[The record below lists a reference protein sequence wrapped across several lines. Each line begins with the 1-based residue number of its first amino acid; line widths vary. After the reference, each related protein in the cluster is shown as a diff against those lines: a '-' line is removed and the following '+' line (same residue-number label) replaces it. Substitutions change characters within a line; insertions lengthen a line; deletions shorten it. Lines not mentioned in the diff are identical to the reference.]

1 MRRVRYYLG
10 GALFWGAF
18 LAVCVLLFW
27 NAQRLARAAGG
38 ISLRYGEAL
47 EPRVVASA
55 LEYARDGR
63 NNAAWSP
70 TFWAVRQ
77 GAASANGREETVR
90 MLRVC
95 GDAEL
100 LATEPLL
107 YGALPGPAGQGG
119 CAVSSAL
126 AWQLWGALDVTGR
139 ELELDGERYT
149 VRGVFESGEARAVT
163 QEAADSR
170 TAEYANVELTAME
183 TAPEGTEAA
192 LAFAGASGLGTPA
205 HVVDGPALA
214 GLACALC
221 WLPLAL
227 CGACTLWRLAR
238 GARRLRPWGARCRP
252 RRKRFPASGCAGG
265 CVRRSICRLRSA
277 ASPWARARPAPRDGA
292 ARAEPA
298 SRRST
303 ASRSGASAAARRGS
317 RRRAT
322 GRAASSP
329 SAAVRRGAAACRNT
343 IRRAFRRES
352 RSARRR
358 PRGGSRGRGGRRA
371 ANRTPV
377 RGTSVRRPCL
387 RP

>member
-77 GAASANGREETVR
+77 GVASANGREETVR

-126 AWQLWGALDVTGR
+126 AWQLWGALDVTGL

-227 CGACTLWRLAR
+227 CGAAAR
-238 GARRLRPWGARCRP
+238 AAGNG
-252 RRKRFPASGCAGG
+252 AGG
-265 CVRRSICRLRSA
+265 LGAHALERFRLLGGAGQKRGSAGGRVVRSA
-277 ASPWARARPAPRDGA
+277 APAQGHSGKVA
-292 ARAEPA
+292 A
-298 SRRST
+298 
-303 ASRSGASAAARRGS
+303 SGA
-317 RRRAT
+317 
-322 GRAASSP
+322 GRAVP
-329 SAAVRRGAAACRNT
+329 GGMPVCAAPPT
-343 IRRAFRRES
+343 
-352 RSARRR
+352 
-358 PRGGSRGRGGRRA
+358 RA
-371 ANRTPV
+371 AE
-377 RGTSVRRPCL
+377 
-387 RP
+387 

>member
-107 YGALPGPAGQGG
+107 YGARPGRP
-119 CAVSSAL
+119 
-126 AWQLWGALDVTGR
+126 GR
-139 ELELDGERYT
+139 M
-149 VRGVFESGEARAVT
+149 RGIQR
-163 QEAADSR
+163 
-170 TAEYANVELTAME
+170 
-183 TAPEGTEAA
+183 
-192 LAFAGASGLGTPA
+192 
-205 HVVDGPALA
+205 A
-214 GLACALC
+214 GLAALGSAGC
-221 WLPLAL
+221 DGP
-227 CGACTLWRLAR
+227 GAGAGRRTLY
-238 GARRLRPWGARCRP
+238 GARR
-252 RRKRFPASGCAGG
+252 
-265 CVRRSICRLRSA
+265 V
-277 ASPWARARPAPRDGA
+277 
-292 ARAEPA
+292 
-298 SRRST
+298 
-303 ASRSGASAAARRGS
+303 
-317 RRRAT
+317 
-322 GRAASSP
+322 
-329 SAAVRRGAAACRNT
+329 
-343 IRRAFRRES
+343 
-352 RSARRR
+352 
-358 PRGGSRGRGGRRA
+358 
-371 ANRTPV
+371 
-377 RGTSVRRPCL
+377 
-387 RP
+387 

>member
-77 GAASANGREETVR
+77 GVASANGREETVR

-126 AWQLWGALDVTGR
+126 AWQLWGALDVTGL
-139 ELELDGERYT
+139 ELELDGEGRV
-149 VRGVFESGEARAVT
+149 VRASILTPTAQNVANLEADMRLLAEMLVDEGCGEDVIRLEVEKLVRAY
-163 QEAADSR
+163 D
-170 TAEYANVELTAME
+170 
-183 TAPEGTEAA
+183 
-192 LAFAGASGLGTPA
+192 
-205 HVVDGPALA
+205 
-214 GLACALC
+214 
-221 WLPLAL
+221 
-227 CGACTLWRLAR
+227 
-238 GARRLRPWGARCRP
+238 
-252 RRKRFPASGCAGG
+252 
-265 CVRRSICRLRSA
+265 
-277 ASPWARARPAPRDGA
+277 
-292 ARAEPA
+292 
-298 SRRST
+298 
-303 ASRSGASAAARRGS
+303 
-317 RRRAT
+317 
-322 GRAASSP
+322 
-329 SAAVRRGAAACRNT
+329 
-343 IRRAFRRES
+343 
-352 RSARRR
+352 
-358 PRGGSRGRGGRRA
+358 
-371 ANRTPV
+371 
-377 RGTSVRRPCL
+377 PCL
-387 RP
+387 SCSVH

>member
-126 AWQLWGALDVTGR
+126 AWQLWGALDVTG
-139 ELELDGERYT
+139 LE
-149 VRGVFESGEARAVT
+149 RAGR
-163 QEAADSR
+163 R
-170 TAEYANVELTAME
+170 TLY
-183 TAPEGTEAA
+183 
-192 LAFAGASGLGTPA
+192 
-205 HVVDGPALA
+205 
-214 GLACALC
+214 
-221 WLPLAL
+221 
-227 CGACTLWRLAR
+227 
-238 GARRLRPWGARCRP
+238 GARR
-252 RRKRFPASGCAGG
+252 
-265 CVRRSICRLRSA
+265 V
-277 ASPWARARPAPRDGA
+277 
-292 ARAEPA
+292 
-298 SRRST
+298 
-303 ASRSGASAAARRGS
+303 
-317 RRRAT
+317 
-322 GRAASSP
+322 
-329 SAAVRRGAAACRNT
+329 
-343 IRRAFRRES
+343 
-352 RSARRR
+352 
-358 PRGGSRGRGGRRA
+358 
-371 ANRTPV
+371 
-377 RGTSVRRPCL
+377 
-387 RP
+387 

>member
-77 GAASANGREETVR
+77 GVASANGREETVR

-126 AWQLWGALDVTGR
+126 AWQLWGALDVTGL

-183 TAPEGTEAA
+183 TAPEAQRRPWPLPVPAA
-192 LAFAGASGLGTPA
+192 
-205 HVVDGPALA
+205 
-214 GLACALC
+214 
-221 WLPLAL
+221 
-227 CGACTLWRLAR
+227 
-238 GARRLRPWGARCRP
+238 WGARPCGGRP
-252 RRKRFPASGCAGG
+252 GAGRAGLCAVLAAVGA
-265 CVRRSICRLRSA
+265 VRRMHAVAAGTRRTA
-277 ASPWARARPAPRDGA
+277 ASAV
-292 ARAEPA
+292 
-298 SRRST
+298 
-303 ASRSGASAAARRGS
+303 AAAD
-317 RRRAT
+317 
-322 GRAASSP
+322 
-329 SAAVRRGAAACRNT
+329 AAVRCAAVFRGAAA
-343 IRRAFRRES
+343 RAAGNGAGAWCPRAGAI
-352 RSARRR
+352 SAF
-358 PRGGSRGRGGRRA
+358 GRRWA
-371 ANRTPV
+371 KARQRRWTRGSLCRPSTRT
-377 RGTSVRRPCL
+377 
-387 RP
+387 

>member
-205 HVVDGPALA
+205 HVVDGRRWPGWPVRCA
-214 GLACALC
+214 GCRWRCA
-221 WLPLAL
+221 AH
-227 CGACTLWRLAR
+227 
-238 GARRLRPWGARCRP
+238 ARCGGWHAAHGGFGRGSG
-252 RRKRFPASGCAGG
+252 RRCCS
-265 CVRRSICRLRSA
+265 LRCCF
-277 ASPWARARPAPRDGA
+277 
-292 ARAEPA
+292 
-298 SRRST
+298 SRRCCPCCWQWCRGPGCPR
-303 ASRSGASAAARRGS
+303 AGAISAFGRRWAKARQRGWTRGS
-317 RRRAT
+317 LCR
-322 GRAASSP
+322 P
-329 SAAVRRGAAACRNT
+329 ST
-343 IRRAFRRES
+343 
-352 RSARRR
+352 
-358 PRGGSRGRGGRRA
+358 
-371 ANRTPV
+371 RT
-377 RGTSVRRPCL
+377 
-387 RP
+387 

>member
-77 GAASANGREETVR
+77 GVASANGREETVR

-126 AWQLWGALDVTGR
+126 AWQLWGALDVTGL

-214 GLACALC
+214 RAGLCAV
-221 WLPLAL
+221 LAAV
-227 CGACTLWRLAR
+227 GA
-238 GARRLRPWGARCRP
+238 
-252 RRKRFPASGCAGG
+252 
-265 CVRRSICRLRSA
+265 VRRMHAVAAGTRRTA
-277 ASPWARARPAPRDGA
+277 ASAV
-292 ARAEPA
+292 
-298 SRRST
+298 
-303 ASRSGASAAARRGS
+303 AAAD
-317 RRRAT
+317 
-322 GRAASSP
+322 
-329 SAAVRRGAAACRNT
+329 AAVRCAAVFRGAAA
-343 IRRAFRRES
+343 RAAGNGAGGLGAHALERFRLLGGAGQKRGS
-352 RSARRR
+352 AGGRVVRSAAPAQGHSGKVAASGAGRAV
-358 PRGGSRGRGGRRA
+358 PGGMPVCAAPPTRA
-371 ANRTPV
+371 AE
-377 RGTSVRRPCL
+377 
-387 RP
+387 

>member
-1 MRRVRYYLG
+1 
-10 GALFWGAF
+10 
-18 LAVCVLLFW
+18 
-27 NAQRLARAAGG
+27 
-38 ISLRYGEAL
+38 
-47 EPRVVASA
+47 
-55 LEYARDGR
+55 
-63 NNAAWSP
+63 
-70 TFWAVRQ
+70 
-77 GAASANGREETVR
+77 

-126 AWQLWGALDVTGR
+126 AWQLWGALDVTGL

-163 QEAADSR
+163 QEAVDSR

-183 TAPEGTEAA
+183 TAPERTEAA

-238 GARRLRPWGARCRP
+238 GARRLRPWQRQTLLFAALLFFAALLPVLLAMVPGAWVPTRWSDLRLLGGAG
-252 RRKRFPASGCAGG
+252 RKRGQRGWSAWFATAAPAQGHSGK
-265 CVRRSICRLRSA
+265 V
-277 ASPWARARPAPRDGA
+277 
-292 ARAEPA
+292 
-298 SRRST
+298 
-303 ASRSGASAAARRGS
+303 AAAG
-317 RRRAT
+317 A
-322 GRAASSP
+322 GRAVP
-329 SAAVRRGAAACRNT
+329 
-343 IRRAFRRES
+343 
-352 RSARRR
+352 
-358 PRGGSRGRGGRRA
+358 GGMPVRA
-371 ANRTPV
+371 APPTHAAE
-377 RGTSVRRPCL
+377 
-387 RP
+387 

>member
-18 LAVCVLLFW
+18 LAVRVLLFW

-90 MLRVC
+90 MLRVS

-126 AWQLWGALDVTGR
+126 AWQLWGALDVTGL
-139 ELELDGERYT
+139 ELELDGEGR
-149 VRGVFESGEARAVT
+149 VARASILT
-163 QEAADSR
+163 PTAQNCENLEADMRILAERLVAD
-170 TAEYANVELTAME
+170 
-183 TAPEGTEAA
+183 GTERDDVQ
-192 LAFAGASGLGTPA
+192 LEIEKL
-205 HVVDGPALA
+205 
-214 GLACALC
+214 
-221 WLPLAL
+221 
-227 CGACTLWRLAR
+227 
-238 GARRLRPWGARCRP
+238 
-252 RRKRFPASGCAGG
+252 
-265 CVRRSICRLRSA
+265 VRA
-277 ASPWARARPAPRDGA
+277 YD
-292 ARAEPA
+292 
-298 SRRST
+298 
-303 ASRSGASAAARRGS
+303 
-317 RRRAT
+317 
-322 GRAASSP
+322 
-329 SAAVRRGAAACRNT
+329 
-343 IRRAFRRES
+343 
-352 RSARRR
+352 
-358 PRGGSRGRGGRRA
+358 
-371 ANRTPV
+371 
-377 RGTSVRRPCL
+377 PCL
-387 RP
+387 SCSVN

>member
-47 EPRVVASA
+47 EPHVVASA

-90 MLRVC
+90 MLRGC

-126 AWQLWGALDVTGR
+126 AWQLWGALDVTGL

-163 QEAADSR
+163 QEAVDSR

-183 TAPEGTEAA
+183 TAPERTEAA

-238 GARRLRPWGARCRP
+238 GARRLRPWQRQTLLFAALL
-252 RRKRFPASGCAGG
+252 FFFSFI
-265 CVRRSICRLRSA
+265 SIS
-277 ASPWARARPAPRDGA
+277 
-292 ARAEPA
+292 
-298 SRRST
+298 
-303 ASRSGASAAARRGS
+303 
-317 RRRAT
+317 
-322 GRAASSP
+322 
-329 SAAVRRGAAACRNT
+329 
-343 IRRAFRRES
+343 
-352 RSARRR
+352 
-358 PRGGSRGRGGRRA
+358 
-371 ANRTPV
+371 
-377 RGTSVRRPCL
+377 
-387 RP
+387 

>member
-55 LEYARDGR
+55 LGMPGTGGTMRLGR
-63 NNAAWSP
+63 PHS
-70 TFWAVRQ
+70 
-77 GAASANGREETVR
+77 GLCGREWPLPTGGRRPSGCCGCAAMQNFWQRSLFYTVR
-90 MLRVC
+90 CPARQARA
-95 GDAEL
+95 DARYP
-100 LATEPLL
+100 ARW
-107 YGALPGPAGQGG
+107 PGSFG
-119 CAVSSAL
+119 
-126 AWQLWGALDVTGR
+126 GALDVTGL

-238 GARRLRPWGARCRP
+238 GVRRLRPWQRQTLLFAALLFFAALLPVLLAMVPGAWVPTRWSDFGFWAALGK
-252 RRKRFPASGCAGG
+252 KRGSAGG
-265 CVRRSICRLRSA
+265 RVVRSA
-277 ASPWARARPAPRDGA
+277 APAQGHSGKVA
-292 ARAEPA
+292 A
-298 SRRST
+298 
-303 ASRSGASAAARRGS
+303 SGA
-317 RRRAT
+317 
-322 GRAASSP
+322 GRAVP
-329 SAAVRRGAAACRNT
+329 GGMPVCAAPPT
-343 IRRAFRRES
+343 
-352 RSARRR
+352 
-358 PRGGSRGRGGRRA
+358 RA
-371 ANRTPV
+371 AE
-377 RGTSVRRPCL
+377 
-387 RP
+387 

>member
-77 GAASANGREETVR
+77 GVASANGREETVR

-126 AWQLWGALDVTGR
+126 AWQLWGALDVTGL

-163 QEAADSR
+163 QEAVDSR

-238 GARRLRPWGARCRP
+238 SARRLRPWQRQTLLFAALLFFAALLPVLLAMVPGAWVPTRWSD
-252 RRKRFPASGCAGG
+252 FGFW
-265 CVRRSICRLRSA
+265 A
-277 ASPWARARPAPRDGA
+277 ALGK
-292 ARAEPA
+292 
-298 SRRST
+298 
-303 ASRSGASAAARRGS
+303 SAAARVD
-317 RRRAT
+317 AWF
-322 GRAASSP
+322 ALP
-329 SAAVRRGAAACRNT
+329 PQHKDIAVKWLLLEQGALCLAGCLFAL
-343 IRRAFRRES
+343 
-352 RSARRR
+352 RR
-358 PRGGSRGRGGRRA
+358 PPAPRNEKA
-371 ANRTPV
+371 VEA
-377 RGTSVRRPCL
+377 
-387 RP
+387 

>member
-126 AWQLWGALDVTGR
+126 AWQLWGALDVTGL

-205 HVVDGPALA
+205 HVVAVSYTHLT
-214 GLACALC
+214 
-221 WLPLAL
+221 LP
-227 CGACTLWRLAR
+227 
-238 GARRLRPWGARCRP
+238 
-252 RRKRFPASGCAGG
+252 
-265 CVRRSICRLRSA
+265 
-277 ASPWARARPAPRDGA
+277 
-292 ARAEPA
+292 
-298 SRRST
+298 
-303 ASRSGASAAARRGS
+303 
-317 RRRAT
+317 
-322 GRAASSP
+322 
-329 SAAVRRGAAACRNT
+329 T
-343 IRRAFRRES
+343 IRL
-352 RSARRR
+352 
-358 PRGGSRGRGGRRA
+358 
-371 ANRTPV
+371 V
-377 RGTSVRRPCL
+377 
-387 RP
+387 

>member
-47 EPRVVASA
+47 EPHVVASA

-126 AWQLWGALDVTGR
+126 AWQLWGALDVTGL

-170 TAEYANVELTAME
+170 NAEYANVELKI
-183 TAPEGTEAA
+183 GR
-192 LAFAGASGLGTPA
+192 A
-205 HVVDGPALA
+205 HV
-214 GLACALC
+214 
-221 WLPLAL
+221 
-227 CGACTLWRLAR
+227 
-238 GARRLRPWGARCRP
+238 
-252 RRKRFPASGCAGG
+252 
-265 CVRRSICRLRSA
+265 
-277 ASPWARARPAPRDGA
+277 
-292 ARAEPA
+292 
-298 SRRST
+298 
-303 ASRSGASAAARRGS
+303 
-317 RRRAT
+317 
-322 GRAASSP
+322 
-329 SAAVRRGAAACRNT
+329 
-343 IRRAFRRES
+343 
-352 RSARRR
+352 
-358 PRGGSRGRGGRRA
+358 
-371 ANRTPV
+371 
-377 RGTSVRRPCL
+377 
-387 RP
+387 

>member
-77 GAASANGREETVR
+77 GVASANGREETVR

-126 AWQLWGALDVTGR
+126 AWQLWGALDVTGL

-149 VRGVFESGEARAVT
+149 VRAVFESGEARAVT

-221 WLPLAL
+221 FSGLFSMERRGGMETILCTTPLGRKRTVRAKL
-227 CGACTLWRLAR
+227 AVSAGWHAAHGGFGRGSGRRCCSLRCCFSRRCCPCCWQWCRGPGCPRAGAISAFGRRWAKAR
-238 GARRLRPWGARCRP
+238 QRGWTRGSLCRP
-252 RRKRFPASGCAGG
+252 
-265 CVRRSICRLRSA
+265 
-277 ASPWARARPAPRDGA
+277 
-292 ARAEPA
+292 
-298 SRRST
+298 ST
-303 ASRSGASAAARRGS
+303 
-317 RRRAT
+317 
-322 GRAASSP
+322 
-329 SAAVRRGAAACRNT
+329 
-343 IRRAFRRES
+343 
-352 RSARRR
+352 
-358 PRGGSRGRGGRRA
+358 
-371 ANRTPV
+371 RT
-377 RGTSVRRPCL
+377 
-387 RP
+387 